1 MLLIAHAYLDL
12 DQAMLKILYFIY
24 YYCTLFYFL
33 TNDNILEKVVSVKVK
48 MEQVLPVLVL
58 PVLVLTKR
66 VLTKQVLM
74 KLVLTKLVLV

>member
-1 MLLIAHAYLDL
+1 MLLITHAYLDL
-12 DQAMLKILYFIY
+12 DQAMLKILNFIY

-58 PVLVLTKR
+58 QLLVLPMLVLPVL

-74 KLVLTKLVLV
+74 KLVLV

>member
-1 MLLIAHAYLDL
+1 MRLIAHAYLDL
-12 DQAMLKILYFIY
+12 DQAMLKILYFILFIVH
-24 YYCTLFYFL
+24 LFYFL

-58 PVLVLTKR
+58 PVLVLTKQ
-66 VLTKQVLM
+66 VLT

>member
-12 DQAMLKILYFIY
+12 DHAMLKILYFIY

-58 PVLVLTKR
+58 PVLVLTK
-66 VLTKQVLM
+66 QVLM